1 MKIKEVEARVGMT
14 RANIRYYEK
23 EGLLRTTVRNEN
35 NYREYTEED
44 IEQLQKIK
52 ILRLLGIS
60 PADIKLLNADAI
72 SMEEI
77 MKKRVEELE
86 REAKQIQDIHR
97 ICETIIDKQ
106 IDVHSLTEEI
116 LTGDRAVWMQRMEEL
131 IHKDIV
137 NEVVTRKQV
146 NSTIAGMLAWGY
158 LICAAVTTFLFTIG
172 NDSKIVEAL
181 FTNKKISGAI
191 FDGYYGMNWALWGM
205 AILTVIALF
214 SIYYSANVVTHLIS
228 FHISAILL
236 SPLLMGIFNR
246 MPGGNVSGT
255 TFAVLWLMLVA
266 YIVLLYVLCLKW
278 DKMFTQMR
286 YTVLIAFIYTAICT
300 VIAALTLKYWM
311 GAMALLLLF
320 TVFAGMKWT
329 IAVTDRSTFNRY
341 YAVRHAGSI
350 MNIIGLVTWS
360 VGYDNKR

>member
-23 EGLLRTTVRNEN
+23 EGLLKTTVRNEN

-52 ILRLLGIS
+52 ILRLLGIA

-77 MKKRVEELE
+77 MRKRVEELE

-106 IDVHSLTEEI
+106 IDVHSLNEEV
-116 LTGDRAVWMQRMEEL
+116 LTGDRNVWMQRMEEL

-137 NEVVTRKQV
+137 NEIVTRKQV

-158 LICAAVTTFLFTIG
+158 LICAAVTAILFTIG
-172 NDSKIVEAL
+172 KDSKVVETL
-181 FTNKKISGAI
+181 LSKDRVSVV
-191 FDGYYGMNWALWGM
+191 YGEVAKMNWLLWGS
-205 AILTVIALF
+205 IVVIVIALF
-214 SIYYSANVVTHLIS
+214 AIYYSANVITHLIS
-228 FHISAILL
+228 FHISAVCLAPFVIGIL
-236 SPLLMGIFNR
+236 NR
-246 MPGGNVSGT
+246 MPGSSISGT
-255 TFAVLWLMLVA
+255 TFTVFWLMLVG
-266 YIVLLYVLCLKW
+266 YIALLYILSLKW
-278 DKMFTQMR
+278 DKMFTQMK
-286 YTVLIAFIYTAICT
+286 YTILAALGYTALCT
-300 VIAALTLKYWM
+300 VIAAFTLKYWM

-329 IAVTDRSTFNRY
+329 MAVTDRKSFNRY

-360 VGYDNKR
+360 VGYNNK

>member
-23 EGLLRTTVRNEN
+23 EGLLKTTVRNEN

-52 ILRLLGIS
+52 ILRLLGIA
-60 PADIKLLNADAI
+60 PADIKLLNAEAI

-77 MKKRVEELE
+77 MRKRVEELE

-106 IDVHSLTEEI
+106 IDVHSLNEEV
-116 LTGDRAVWMQRMEEL
+116 LTGDRAVWMQRWEEL

-146 NSTIAGMLAWGY
+146 NSTITGMLAWGY
-158 LICAAVTTFLFTIG
+158 LICAAVTTIIFTIG
-172 NDSKIVEAL
+172 NESKIVDAL
-181 FTNKKISGAI
+181 FTNKKLSGP
-191 FDGYYGMNWALWGM
+191 FMDGRYGMNWMLWGM
-205 AILTVIALF
+205 GIVTVIALF

-228 FHISAILL
+228 FHISAIFL
-236 SPLLMGIFNR
+236 SPLLMGVLNR

-255 TFAVLWLMLVA
+255 TFTVLWLMLVF
-266 YIVLLYVLCLKW
+266 YIILLYILSLKW
-278 DKMFTQMR
+278 EKMFTKMR
-286 YTVLIAFIYTAICT
+286 YTFLVAFIYTVLCT
-300 VIAALTLKYWM
+300 IIAAVTLRYWM

-329 IAVTDRSTFNRY
+329 MAVTDRTTFNRY
-341 YAVRHAGSI
+341 YAVRHAGCI
-350 MNIIGLVTWS
+350 MNIIGLVSWS
-360 VGYDNKR
+360 VGYDNKQ

>member
-23 EGLLRTTVRNEN
+23 EGLLKTTIRNEN

-44 IEQLQKIK
+44 VEQLQKIK
-52 ILRLLGIS
+52 ILRLLGIA

-77 MKKRVEELE
+77 MRKRVEELE

-106 IDVHSLTEEI
+106 IDVHSLNEEV

-137 NEVVTRKQV
+137 NEVISRKQV

-158 LICAAVTTFLFTIG
+158 LICAAVTTILFTIG
-172 NDSKIVEAL
+172 KDSRIVEAL
-181 FTNKKISGAI
+181 FTNGKISGPL
-191 FDGYYGMNWALWGM
+191 FDLTEMNWVLWGSG
-205 AILTVIALF
+205 IVTLLALF
-214 SIYYSANVVTHLIS
+214 SVYYSANVVTHLIS
-228 FHISAILL
+228 FHVSAILL
-236 SPLLMGIFNR
+236 SPFLMGILNR
-246 MPGGNVSGT
+246 MPGGNVSWV
-255 TFAVLWLMLVA
+255 TFTVLWLMLVM
-266 YIVLLYVLCLKW
+266 YIALLYILSLKW
-278 DKMFTQMR
+278 DEMFTQMR
-286 YTVLIAFIYTAICT
+286 YTNLVAVGYTAICT
-300 VIAALTLKYWM
+300 VIAALTLRYWM

-329 IAVTDRSTFNRY
+329 MAVTDRNTFNRY
-341 YAVRHAGSI
+341 YAVRHAGTI
-350 MNIIGLVTWS
+350 MNPIGLVIWS

>member
-23 EGLLRTTVRNEN
+23 EGLLKTTIRNEN

-44 IEQLQKIK
+44 VEQLQKIK
-52 ILRLLGIS
+52 ILRLLGIA

-77 MKKRVEELE
+77 MRKRVEELE

-106 IDVHSLTEEI
+106 IDVHSLNEEV

-137 NEVVTRKQV
+137 NEVISRKQV

-158 LICAAVTTFLFTIG
+158 LICAAVTTILFTIG
-172 NDSKIVEAL
+172 KDSRIVEAL
-181 FTNKKISGAI
+181 FTNGKISGPL
-191 FDGYYGMNWALWGM
+191 FDLTEMNWVLWGSG
-205 AILTVIALF
+205 IVTLLALF
-214 SIYYSANVVTHLIS
+214 SVYYSANVVTHLIS
-228 FHISAILL
+228 FHVSAILL
-236 SPLLMGIFNR
+236 SPFLMGILNR
-246 MPGGNVSGT
+246 MPGGNVSGV
-255 TFAVLWLMLVA
+255 TFTVLWLMLVM
-266 YIVLLYVLCLKW
+266 YIALLYILSLKW
-278 DKMFTQMR
+278 DEMFTQMR
-286 YTVLIAFIYTAICT
+286 YTNLVAVGYTAICT
-300 VIAALTLKYWM
+300 VIAALTLRYWM

-329 IAVTDRSTFNRY
+329 MAVTDRNTFNRY
-341 YAVRHAGSI
+341 YAVRHAGTI
-350 MNIIGLVTWS
+350 MNPIGLVIWS